1 METRLIITAALSG
14 GAVTKNNNPAVP
26 YLPEEFAEEC
36 EKCVAEG
43 VSIVHIHAKDPESGF
58 GTMDVQ
64 RHREIMEAV
73 QQRCPELIINISTG
87 SMTDSAEARI
97 APIVEL
103 KPEMASFNTNS
114 MNFAI
119 ADHKTG
125 QVFFE
130 FIYQNTFEM
139 MNDFAEK
146 MKAANTKPEFEI
158 FDPGGLYNV
167 LLLNK
172 KAGLFKEPLHF
183 QFVYGVAGG
192 MTFDPLLHMSLVKQ
206 LPENVTYS
214 VCGVGPNQAEA
225 AIQASITGGHIRIG
239 LEDTTKMP
247 NGEPARGSWEQAKW
261 VSELAIIARRPV
273 ATIEET
279 RKILGLN
286 NRH

>member
-1 METRLIITAALSG
+1 MENKLIITAALSG
-14 GAVTKNNNPAVP
+14 GAPTKNNNPAIP
-26 YLPEEFAEEC
+26 YYPEEFAAEC
-36 EKCVAEG
+36 ERCVAEG

-64 RHREIMEAV
+64 RHREIVEAV
-73 QQRCPELIINISTG
+73 QEKCPDLIINISTG

-125 QVFFE
+125 AVMIE
-130 FIYQNTFEM
+130 FIYQNTFQM

-146 MKAANTKPEFEI
+146 MKAAGTKPEFEV
-158 FDPGGLYNV
+158 FDPGGMYNV
-167 LLLNK
+167 LLINK
-172 KAGLFKEPLHF
+172 KVGLFQEPLHF

-192 MTFDPLLHMSLVKQ
+192 MTFNPLLHISLVNQ
-206 LPENVTYS
+206 LPENATYS
-214 VCGVGPNQAEA
+214 VCGVGPNQTAA

-247 NGEPARGSWEQAKW
+247 DGRPAKGSWEHARW
-261 VSELAIIARRPV
+261 VKELAVLARRPI
-273 ATIEET
+273 ASIADT
-279 RKILGLN
+279 RRILKLN
-286 NRH
+286 RR